1 MDMAGIKSFLFRHVE
16 KIVLAVVVAWVSY
29 QVYSSLFR
37 AELVQPPP
45 VGPGGAGAPK
55 PATATEDWFRRAAG
69 PFVCIPRIEDAKYNW
84 FYPPATRWL
93 RRVEL
98 EEEKKPIER
107 RSVRGRV
114 VGSPIITPLAE
125 EDRKDLGILAPPET
139 LTEPCEVEVEVER
152 GTPGSPL
159 GDTLVLKGKKPGYW
173 VRVMFTLENQDR
185 VCVAVMMSRL
195 GETQTTELARAT
207 ILELKEEPLSTVQ
220 IRFTAPQGSI
230 KSVDGKSVVT
240 FVEPTYY
247 EILRKGE
254 QDAKETSVGRVD
266 GRAAKAAEP
275 GGPAA
280 PTPAPMAPPTGF
292 PGAKPAPPPKRDLP
306 PPTKGGPPEEPG
318 ILTFLDHDVEAETT
332 YTYRIRSVLVSK
344 EEGDAT
350 QARDGDAKTYRTKE
364 RFSFAYTGGDAF
376 RANIIVLIGP
386 KDKPLGG
393 KLFERIPIG
402 GWIGDVPKEL
412 RNAAEPSAAEE
423 PPAAEDA
430 PAPARE
436 RDDSPASRYV
446 TRYRLVDIEQG
457 VLRLVDYTIRVPGKD
472 AFGRPQFKEVPA
484 FRETYDRRV
493 VICDTKK
500 NRLHY
505 LWLDTK
511 AVVPAAPGS
520 AR

>member
-16 KIVLAVVVAWVSY
+16 KIALAVVVLWVSY

-45 VGPGGAGAPK
+45 AGPGGAGGAK
-55 PATATEDWFRRAAG
+55 PGTATEDWFRRAAG
-69 PFVCIPRIEDAKYNW
+69 PFVVIPPIEEARYNW

-98 EEEKKPIER
+98 EEEKKPVER
-107 RSVRGRV
+107 RSARGRV
-114 VGSPIITPLAE
+114 LGTPLITPLAE

-139 LTEPCEVEVEVER
+139 LTEPCEVAVEVER
-152 GTPGSPL
+152 GAAGSPL
-159 GDTLVLKGKKPGYW
+159 GDTLVFKGKKPGYW
-173 VRVMFTLENQDR
+173 VRAMFTLENQDR

-207 ILELKEEPLSTVQ
+207 ILDVKEEPLSTVQ
-220 IRFTAPQGSI
+220 IRFTAPEGSI
-230 KSVDGKSVVT
+230 KSKDGKSVVT
-240 FVEPTYY
+240 FIEPTYY

-254 QDAKETSVGRVD
+254 QDTEEISVGRVD

-275 GGPAA
+275 GTPGA
-280 PTPAPMAPPTGF
+280 PTPAPKAAPAGF
-292 PGAKPAPPPKRDLP
+292 PGAKAAPPKKEVA
-306 PPTKGGPPEEPG
+306 PPTKGGPPQEPG
-318 ILTFLDHDVEAETT
+318 VLVFSDHDVEAETT
-332 YTYRIRSVLVSK
+332 YTYRVRSVLVSK
-344 EEGDAT
+344 EEGDQT
-350 QARDGDAKTYRTKE
+350 RSVDGDAKTYRTKE
-364 RFSFAYTGGDAF
+364 RFSFAYTGGDAL

-412 RNAAEPSAAEE
+412 RNAAAPTGTAEA
-423 PPAAEDA
+423 PAAEDA
-430 PAPARE
+430 PAPPRE
-436 RDDSPASRYV
+436 RDDSPASRYI

-472 AFGRPQFKEVPA
+472 AFGRPQFKEITA
-484 FRETYDRRV
+484 YRETYDRRV
-493 VICDTKK
+493 IICDTKK

-511 AVVPAAPGS
+511 AAVPAAAGPG
-520 AR
+520 R